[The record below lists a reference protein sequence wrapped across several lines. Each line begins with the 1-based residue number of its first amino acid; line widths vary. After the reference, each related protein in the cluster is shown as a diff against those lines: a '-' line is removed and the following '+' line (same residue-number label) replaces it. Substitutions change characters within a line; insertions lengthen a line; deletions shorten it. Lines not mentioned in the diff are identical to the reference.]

1 MNKKLYY
8 ATGWFNP
15 KSEEEERRVKAKL
28 RELGFDVFSPRDFFV
43 IPENATLETRQKVF
57 EENIKHINDCDIFF
71 GITDYKDMGTLVEC
85 GIAFGM
91 NQKDSK
97 KRKLVWYA
105 ETLGDNPFNLMLA
118 NSGDVIITSFEDLD
132 NLPKY
137 LEKGQI
143 YEGKVQ

>member
-1 MNKKLYY
+1 M
-8 ATGWFNP
+8 
-15 KSEEEERRVKAKL
+15 KAKL

-43 IPENATLETRQKVF
+43 VKEDADQETRTNVF
-57 EENIKHINDCDIFF
+57 KENIKHIEGCDVFF

-91 NQKDSK
+91 NQKDGR

-118 NSGDVIITSFEDLD
+118 NSADVVITKFEDLD
-132 NLPKY
+132 KLPEY
-137 LEKGQI
+137 LEKGFT
-143 YEGKVQ
+143 YNGKVQ

>member
-1 MNKKLYY
+1 MRNILLADILRKKRLNFYL
-8 ATGWFNP
+8 T
-15 KSEEEERRVKAKL
+15 E
-28 RELGFDVFSPRDFFV
+28 
-43 IPENATLETRQKVF
+43 
-57 EENIKHINDCDIFF
+57 
-71 GITDYKDMGTLVEC
+71 DMGTLVEC

-91 NQKDSK
+91 NQKDTR

-118 NSGDVIITSFEDLD
+118 NSGDVIITSFDDLN
-132 NLPKY
+132 NLPEY